1 MKITRR
7 EFLSNMAGL
16 GVMMSGIM
24 SLVGNAWGKVGAMI
38 EASALPD
45 LAIATGSRGEN
56 PEHSV
61 RAAIKAIGGI
71 SQFVKEGDVV
81 VIKPNI
87 GFSRAPETAV
97 TTNPVV
103 VSTLIKLCYEAKA
116 KDVLVFDH
124 TCDYW
129 EICFKRS
136 GIKQAT
142 LVAGGKIFSAHRK
155 GLYRKVSIPAGKT
168 LKETLVV
175 KHLLDADVIIN
186 VPIAKHHGAAELT
199 MGMKNLMGAVWDR
212 GIFHV
217 KDLHQCIADLSTVI
231 KPHLTVLDAT
241 RILFNNGPRGP
252 GEVKNI
258 GKIVV
263 GVDPVAVDA
272 YGCSFFGKEP
282 HRIGYINIAYKMG
295 LGEIDLNKIRVKKV
309 SL

>member
-7 EFLSNMAGL
+7 EFLNNMAGL
-16 GVMMSGIM
+16 GVMMGGIM
-24 SLVGNAWGKVGAMI
+24 SPAGNALAKVGAI
-38 EASALPD
+38 LEASTLPD
-45 LAIATGSRGEN
+45 MVIAQGQKN

-61 RAAIKAIGGI
+61 YAAIKAIGGM
-71 SQFVKEGDVV
+71 SRFVKKGDVV

-87 GFSRAPETAV
+87 GFSCAPEMAA
-97 TTNPVV
+97 TTNPAV

-129 EICFKRS
+129 EICFQRT
-136 GIKQAT
+136 GIKKAA
-142 LVAGGKIFSAHRK
+142 VSAGGRIFSAHRK
-155 GLYRKVSIPAGKT
+155 GLYRKVPIPAGKA

-175 KHLLDADVIIN
+175 KQLLDADVIIN

-199 MGMKNLMGAVWDR
+199 LGMKNLMGAVWDR

-231 KPHLTVLDAT
+231 KPHLIVLDAT
-241 RILFNNGPRGP
+241 RALFNNGPRGP
-252 GEVKNI
+252 GDVKHI
-258 GKIVV
+258 GKIIA

-272 YGCSFFGKEP
+272 YGCTIFEKEP
-282 HRIGYINIAYKMG
+282 HRIGYINIAHKMG
-295 LGEIDLNKIRVKKV
+295 LGEIDLSRIRVKKV
-309 SL
+309 